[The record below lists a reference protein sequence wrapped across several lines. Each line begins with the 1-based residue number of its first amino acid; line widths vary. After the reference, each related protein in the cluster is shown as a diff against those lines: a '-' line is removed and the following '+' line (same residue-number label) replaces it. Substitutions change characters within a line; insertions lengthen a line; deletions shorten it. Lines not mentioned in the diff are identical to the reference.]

1 VKPEKQ
7 SRYTVEALAR
17 GLEILELFT
26 YDNPSLTLTEIV
38 RSLESNKGTIFR
50 ALSTMETM
58 GYLEHDAETRRY
70 RPTFKVLQLGFRAIN
85 NLEVRQ
91 VARPHLE
98 RLAHEVNETVS
109 LGMLDGTNMVYIDR
123 IRNQAIVGVVLDI
136 GSHLPAYCTTLGRV
150 LIAELSPRDVERFM
164 KTAELK
170 PYTSRTVTDA
180 TVLLSELSK
189 IREKGYAV
197 CDGELAVG
205 LRAVGAPIRDNNRK
219 VVAALNVSGSEATI
233 SLRRLEKDI
242 IPAVTATARR
252 ISLALGYPYE
262 EG

>member
-1 VKPEKQ
+1 VKPENQ

-58 GYLEHDAETRRY
+58 GYLEHDTVTRQY
-70 RPTFKVLQLGFRAIN
+70 RPTLKVLQLGFRAIN

-98 RLAHEVNETVS
+98 RLAHDVNETVS
-109 LGMLDGTNMVYIDR
+109 LGMLDGTDMVYIDR
-123 IRNQAIVGVVLDI
+123 IRNQSIVGVVLHI
-136 GSHLPAYCTTLGRV
+136 GSHLPAYCTALGRV
-150 LIAELSPRDVERFM
+150 LLAELDPRDVEKFM
-164 KTAELK
+164 TTANLK
-170 PYTSRTVTDA
+170 PYTSRTVTDVA
-180 TVLLSELSK
+180 ALLSELSR
-189 IREKGYAV
+189 IREKGYAI

-205 LRAVGAPIRDNNRK
+205 LRAVGAPIRDNSRK
-219 VVAALNVSGSEATI
+219 VVAAFNVSGSEASI
-233 SLRRLEKDI
+233 SLERLGREI

-252 ISLALGYPYE
+252 ISLALGYPHE
-262 EG
+262 KG